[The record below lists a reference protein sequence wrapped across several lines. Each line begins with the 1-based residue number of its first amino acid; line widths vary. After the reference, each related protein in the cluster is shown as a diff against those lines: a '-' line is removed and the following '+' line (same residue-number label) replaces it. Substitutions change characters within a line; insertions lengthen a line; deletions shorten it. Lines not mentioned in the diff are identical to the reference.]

1 MTNDLQIERL
11 LFQQIQKPKN
21 YIMMKAINVFGNYY
35 RVNLYTE
42 TEESGLVKRRIGNNS
57 YFCRLENN
65 QLDIVNS
72 YEIEQSRNL
81 QKKT

>member
-21 YIMMKAINVFGNYY
+21 YTMMRAINVFGNYY

-42 TEESGLVKRRIGNNS
+42 TEENGLIKKRIGDNS

-65 QLDIVNS
+65 QLDIINS
-72 YEIEQSRNL
+72 YEIEQAKTL